1 MFDLPVNTEVNNL
14 IPQKTIFLR
23 AVRKPAYR
31 ALYAEQVRELWWRN
45 KLYEQNFSLGHIG
58 AFSEIEVFEAKL
70 KSGTVDKRLLRE
82 IDRAMPYY
90 IIHVLESEEKYQ
102 ILVADKRIHGGK
114 IRIENYA
121 RSRWLGEN
129 ELDLDFGE
137 RSIDKLYESLSSQVR
152 TKAKKPHNS
161 VVKEECD
168 SFMDYFRKMAM
179 TRSYKPVLI
188 IAVLQSGGQIT
199 VSNAANYF
207 KWFYADRQGRGLPI
221 ERGRCVYS
229 DPDASDKDVETNLIK
244 NPVNALCE
252 SGRDFFQY
260 DPESQIFMLKPEIY
274 DGLTVDEIDMII
286 STCRMRI
293 TEYFKRK

>member
-1 MFDLPVNTEVNNL
+1 MFDLPVKTEVNSL
-14 IPQKTIFLR
+14 IPQKTVFLR
-23 AVRKPAYR
+23 AIRKPTYR
-31 ALYAEQVRELWWRN
+31 SLYSEQVSELWWRN
-45 KLYEQNFSLGHIG
+45 KLYEQNFGLEHIG
-58 AFSEIEVFEAKL
+58 EFPEIEVFESKL
-70 KSGTVDKRLLRE
+70 RSETVDKRLLRE

-102 ILVADKRIHGGK
+102 ILIADKSHRGRKIHV
-114 IRIENYA
+114 ENYA

-129 ELDLDFGE
+129 ELELDFGE
-137 RSIDKLYESLSSQVR
+137 RSIDKLYESLNSQVR
-152 TKAKKPHNS
+152 AKAKKPHSS

-168 SFMDYFRKMAM
+168 SFMEYFRKMAM

-188 IAVLQSGGQIT
+188 IAALQNGGQIS

-207 KWFYADRQGRGLPI
+207 RWFYIDRQSRGLPI
-221 ERGRCVYS
+221 ESGTCVYS
-229 DPDASDKDVETNLIK
+229 DPGASDKDIEANLIK
-244 NPVNALCE
+244 NPVAALCE
-252 SGRDFFQY
+252 SGREFFTY
-260 DPESQIFMLKPEIY
+260 DSDSRVFMLKPEIY